1 MMVMVIV
8 VVVVMVMVVIAT
20 VTVLNSVI
28 RLRHCPTKVSR
39 HQNN

>member
-1 MMVMVIV
+1 MMVMVV